1 MVDLEVNTLD
11 IPFIITSKDGER
23 INLFQSLLFDIHLS
37 TEVETFNEVLD
48 LVKMHLDKGITSR
61 RIGGR
66 SLKLLILNLYLAWKN
81 EGASCVAISRDNNSY
96 KARSRYNSLGI
107 SRIVVD
113 VLDLLIDRG
122 YVEQKIGWADP
133 LTNRSYYTRIWGTK
147 KLQALFEE
155 VEFSPLDLEYD
166 SNRETIILRD
176 GEGEDIEYADATAV
190 CRMRA
195 VVERY
200 NNFLSHFF
208 IDIPTL
214 ESGAICVPSGKSEN
228 WFYVN
233 NGPNFTYRVFNRN
246 SFELGGRFYGGW
258 WQNIPKEYRP
268 RIFIDDRPTSEV
280 DYRNNHVVLLYNL
293 KDLEMPRSDAYS
305 ISKPSELSHISEYRS
320 LVKKL
325 LLMAVNAD
333 DEKKTFQAFRSDAA
347 RGSAEAKLKDNQL
360 QLVLDLL
367 KDKHHPIADRLCSG
381 AGIKLQ
387 FIDSQI
393 TEKIITRFMDNEVPI
408 LIIHDSY
415 IVPDG
420 QESFLEGT
428 MTWAFQ
434 EVTGKTYVP
443 MKEDTHHPERYL
455 PESPDDWSNA
465 EAVEEAI
472 KWRYDPERCDR
483 YLRELKRFVDAK
495 ELPVN
500 VGSGWDVSDYLEAD
514 R

>member
-176 GEGEDIEYADATAV
+176 GEGENIKYADAT
-190 CRMRA
+190 
-195 VVERY
+195 
-200 NNFLSHFF
+200 
-208 IDIPTL
+208 
-214 ESGAICVPSGKSEN
+214 
-228 WFYVN
+228 
-233 NGPNFTYRVFNRN
+233 
-246 SFELGGRFYGGW
+246 
-258 WQNIPKEYRP
+258 
-268 RIFIDDRPTSEV
+268 
-280 DYRNNHVVLLYNL
+280 
-293 KDLEMPRSDAYS
+293 
-305 ISKPSELSHISEYRS
+305 
-320 LVKKL
+320 
-325 LLMAVNAD
+325 
-333 DEKKTFQAFRSDAA
+333 
-347 RGSAEAKLKDNQL
+347 EA
-360 QLVLDLL
+360 
-367 KDKHHPIADRLCSG
+367 
-381 AGIKLQ
+381 
-387 FIDSQI
+387 
-393 TEKIITRFMDNEVPI
+393 RFMDNEVPI